1 MRQLSINNQTR
12 NKELL
17 IKNETTF
24 NDLFSLFLTAKKA
37 IGVQDKTLDTY
48 RFHFSA
54 IRHYLNTEKMQGHTV
69 SQADVAASF
78 QAAVVEVLVT
88 KTMQAAVDHHVKRV
102 AVAGGVSANKA
113 LRQSLEAACKKH
125 GFEFCR
131 PEIILCT
138 DNAAM
143 IALCAYKKLQYAEK
157 TGQPLRADINIDP
170 NRKVRNWGK
179 I

>member
-1 MRQLSINNQTR
+1 
-12 NKELL
+12 
-17 IKNETTF
+17 
-24 NDLFSLFLTAKKA
+24 
-37 IGVQDKTLDTY
+37 
-48 RFHFSA
+48 
-54 IRHYLNTEKMQGHTV
+54 MQGHTV

-143 IALCAYKKLQYAEK
+143 IASAAYYEYDKGEQSELSLNA
-157 TGQPLRADINIDP
+157 DP
-170 NRKVRNWGK
+170 NLTL
-179 I
+179 